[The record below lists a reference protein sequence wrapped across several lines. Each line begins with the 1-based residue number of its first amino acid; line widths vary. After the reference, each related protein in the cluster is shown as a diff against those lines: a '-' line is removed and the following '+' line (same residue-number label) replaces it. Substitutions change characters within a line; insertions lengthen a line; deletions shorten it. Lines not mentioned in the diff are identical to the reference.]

1 MAKRDSFAHV
11 HNDSHETLGAPM
23 SAADAQ
29 AEPTMEEIL
38 ASIRRIIS
46 EDDAA
51 PAAAASPAAEEVSF
65 GEDVLELTEPVAE
78 LPETV
83 SPDFDF
89 DALPTEY
96 EAPAAYEPEPEPEP
110 VYDGIVVEDRWA
122 DPEPEVVP
130 VREPYQPP
138 PPMATEPAYTYQ
150 PPPQPQ
156 QNFAPDHG
164 LVSEPVAEIASEV
177 FSQLSPSKVFP
188 EVFASG
194 NSVEALVVAMLR
206 PMLKEWLDAN
216 LPRIVEDKVET
227 EVARIARRSF

>member
-1 MAKRDSFAHV
+1 
-11 HNDSHETLGAPM
+11 M

-46 EDDAA
+46 EDDAT
-51 PAAAASPAAEEVSF
+51 PAAAPAPAEADQGF
-65 GEDVLELTEPVAE
+65 DDDVLELSEPVAE

-83 SPDFDF
+83 SADFDF

-96 EAPAAYEPEPEPEP
+96 EAPVHAEPEPIYEE
-110 VYDGIVVEDRWA
+110 IRVEDRWA
-122 DPEPEVVP
+122 DPEPEIVP
-130 VREPYQPP
+130 VREAYQPP
-138 PPMATEPAYTYQ
+138 PPMQVEPAYQAPQ
-150 PPPQPQ
+150 PPPSY
-156 QNFAPDHG
+156 APDHG
-164 LVSEPVAEIASEV
+164 LVSEPVASIAADV

-194 NSVEALVVAMLR
+194 NSVEALVVVMLR

>member
-1 MAKRDSFAHV
+1 
-11 HNDSHETLGAPM
+11 M

-51 PAAAASPAAEEVSF
+51 PTAAAAPEADDGF
-65 GEDVLELTEPVAE
+65 GDDVLELTEPVAE

-83 SPDFDF
+83 SSDFDF

-96 EAPAAYEPEPEPEP
+96 EAPAAYRSEPEPEPEAEP
-110 VYDGIVVEDRWA
+110 VYDGIVVEDRWV
-122 DPEPEVVP
+122 DPEPEIVP

-138 PPMATEPAYTYQ
+138 PPVASAPAYSF
-150 PPPQPQ
+150 QPQ
-156 QNFAPDHG
+156 QSYAPDSG

>member
-1 MAKRDSFAHV
+1 
-11 HNDSHETLGAPM
+11 M

-51 PAAAASPAAEEVSF
+51 PPASAAPVADDGF
-65 GEDVLELTEPVAE
+65 GDDVLELTEPVEE

-83 SPDFDF
+83 SSDFDF

-96 EAPAAYEPEPEPEP
+96 EAPAAYSPEPEPEP
-110 VYDGIVVEDRWA
+110 VYDGIVVEDRWG
-122 DPEPEVVP
+122 DPEPEIVP

-138 PPMATEPAYTYQ
+138 PPVAAAPAYTF
-150 PPPQPQ
+150 QPQ
-156 QNFAPDHG
+156 QSYAPDSG

>member
-1 MAKRDSFAHV
+1 
-11 HNDSHETLGAPM
+11 M

-51 PAAAASPAAEEVSF
+51 PAPAPAAHPEAARFSD
-65 GEDVLELTEPVAE
+65 DVLELNEPVAA

-96 EAPAAYEPEPEPEP
+96 EPTPHFDDVTIEDRWAEPEPEIAPL
-110 VYDGIVVEDRWA
+110 
-122 DPEPEVVP
+122 
-130 VREPYQPP
+130 REAYQPP
-138 PPMATEPAYTYQ
+138 PRVAAEPAYQ
-150 PPPQPQ
+150 PPQAYGQ
-156 QNFAPDHG
+156 DQG
-164 LVSEPVAEIASEV
+164 LVSDPVANFSSDV
-177 FSQLSPSKVFP
+177 FAKLAPSNVFP

>member
-1 MAKRDSFAHV
+1 
-11 HNDSHETLGAPM
+11 M

-46 EDDAA
+46 EDDATPSASA
-51 PAAAASPAAEEVSF
+51 PQVHEAAEHV
-65 GEDVLELTEPVAE
+65 GYDEDVLELTQPTAA

-96 EAPAAYEPEPEPEP
+96 EPEQSFDD
-110 VYDGIVVEDRWA
+110 VVVEDRWA
-122 DPEPEVVP
+122 DSEPETAP
-130 VREPYQPP
+130 VREAYRPPPRVQSDPAPYQMPP
-138 PPMATEPAYTYQ
+138 PSYIPSE
-150 PPPQPQ
+150 
-156 QNFAPDHG
+156 G
-164 LVSEPVAEIASEV
+164 LVSDPVADVTSSV
-177 FSQLSPSKVFP
+177 FAQLSPSKVFP

-216 LPRIVEDKVET
+216 LQRIVEDKVET

>member
-1 MAKRDSFAHV
+1 
-11 HNDSHETLGAPM
+11 M

-51 PAAAASPAAEEVSF
+51 PAAAAAPAAEEMGF
-65 GEDVLELTEPVAE
+65 ADDVLELNEPVAAM
-78 LPETV
+78 PETV

-89 DALPTEY
+89 DALPGEY
-96 EAPAAYEPEPEPEP
+96 EPAQS
-110 VYDGIVVEDRWA
+110 YDDVVVEDRWA
-122 DPEPEVVP
+122 EPEPALQQEAAP
-130 VREPYQPP
+130 IREAYQPP
-138 PPMATEPAYTYQ
+138 PRAIPEPVYQ
-150 PPPQPQ
+150 APPSY
-156 QNFAPDHG
+156 APDNG
-164 LVSEPVAEIASEV
+164 IVSEPVASIAADV

-206 PMLKEWLDAN
+206 PMLKDWLDAN

>member
-1 MAKRDSFAHV
+1 
-11 HNDSHETLGAPM
+11 M

-51 PAAAASPAAEEVSF
+51 PAATTAAPEAAHAFED
-65 GEDVLELTEPVAE
+65 DVLELSEPVNE

-83 SPDFDF
+83 SSDFDF

-96 EAPAAYEPEPEPEP
+96 EPPVHAEPEA
-110 VYDGIVVEDRWA
+110 VYEEIRVEDRWS
-122 DPEPEVVP
+122 DPEPEVAP
-130 VREPYQPP
+130 VRQAYQPP
-138 PPMATEPAYTYQ
+138 PPMPVQPAYQ
-150 PPPQPQ
+150 PPISH
-156 QNFAPDHG
+156 APDHG
-164 LVSEPVAEIASEV
+164 LVSEPVATIAADV

-188 EVFASG
+188 EAFASG

>member
-1 MAKRDSFAHV
+1 
-11 HNDSHETLGAPM
+11 M

-51 PAAAASPAAEEVSF
+51 PAAAAPAAEHAGFSD
-65 GEDVLELTEPVAE
+65 DVLELNEPVAAM
-78 LPETV
+78 PETV

-89 DALPTEY
+89 DALPGE
-96 EAPAAYEPEPEPEP
+96 YEPEQTLEHT
-110 VYDGIVVEDRWA
+110 YDDVVIEDRWA
-122 DPEPEVVP
+122 EPEVAP
-130 VREPYQPP
+130 IREAYQPP
-138 PPMATEPAYTYQ
+138 PRAIPEPAYQ
-150 PPPQPQ
+150 APPSY
-156 QNFAPDHG
+156 APDHG
-164 LVSEPVAEIASEV
+164 IVSEPVASIAADV
-177 FSQLSPSKVFP
+177 FSQLSPAKVFP

-206 PMLKEWLDAN
+206 PMLKDWLDAN

>member
-1 MAKRDSFAHV
+1 
-11 HNDSHETLGAPM
+11 M

-51 PAAAASPAAEEVSF
+51 PAPAATAASTNDDMGFAD
-65 GEDVLELTEPVAE
+65 DVLELNEPVAAM
-78 LPETV
+78 PETV

-89 DALPTEY
+89 DALPGEY
-96 EAPAAYEPEPEPEP
+96 EPEQSFDDVVIEDRWAEPEPEIAP
-110 VYDGIVVEDRWA
+110 I
-122 DPEPEVVP
+122 
-130 VREPYQPP
+130 REAYQPP
-138 PPMATEPAYTYQ
+138 PRTIPEPAYQ
-150 PPPQPQ
+150 PPSQ
-156 QNFAPDHG
+156 QNYAPDHG
-164 LVSEPVAEIASEV
+164 LVSDPVASLTADV

-206 PMLKEWLDAN
+206 PMLKEWLDVN

>member
-1 MAKRDSFAHV
+1 
-11 HNDSHETLGAPM
+11 M

-51 PAAAASPAAEEVSF
+51 PAASAAPVAETSF
-65 GEDVLELTEPVAE
+65 DDDILELSEPVAD
-78 LPETV
+78 LPDTV
-83 SPDFDF
+83 SSDFDF

-96 EAPAAYEPEPEPEP
+96 EAPAAYHEPEP
-110 VYDGIVVEDRWA
+110 VYEEIRVEDRWA
-122 DPEPEVVP
+122 DPEPEIAP
-130 VREPYQPP
+130 VRQAYQPP
-138 PPMATEPAYTYQ
+138 PPMPVEPAYQ
-150 PPPQPQ
+150 APPS
-156 QNFAPDHG
+156 FAPDHG
-164 LVSEPVAEIASEV
+164 LVSEPVATIAADV
-177 FSQLSPSKVFP
+177 FSQLSPAKVFP

>member
-1 MAKRDSFAHV
+1 
-11 HNDSHETLGAPM
+11 M

-46 EDDAA
+46 EDDATPA
-51 PAAAASPAAEEVSF
+51 VSAEPAADTSF

-78 LPETV
+78 VPQTV

-96 EAPAAYEPEPEPEP
+96 EAPAPEPAPEP
-110 VYDGIVVEDRWA
+110 IYDEIVVEDRWA
-122 DPEPEVVP
+122 DPEPEQEFVA

-138 PPMATEPAYTYQ
+138 PPMQTEPVVAFQ
-150 PPPQPQ
+150 PQPSY
-156 QNFAPDHG
+156 APDYG
-164 LVSEPVAEIASEV
+164 LVSEPVADIASEV

>member
-1 MAKRDSFAHV
+1 
-11 HNDSHETLGAPM
+11 M

-46 EDDAA
+46 EDDA
-51 PAAAASPAAEEVSF
+51 SPATAAPEADDGF
-65 GEDVLELTEPVAE
+65 GDDVLELTEPVAE

-96 EAPAAYEPEPEPEP
+96 EAPIASEYQPAPEPEP

-122 DPEPEVVP
+122 DPEPEIVP

-138 PPMATEPAYTYQ
+138 PPMATEPVMAFQ
-150 PPPQPQ
+150 PPQH
-156 QNFAPDHG
+156 APAYNHDQG

-206 PMLKEWLDAN
+206 PMLKEWLDVN

>member
-1 MAKRDSFAHV
+1 
-11 HNDSHETLGAPM
+11 M

-51 PAAAASPAAEEVSF
+51 PAASAPADAEEGF
-65 GEDVLELTEPVAE
+65 GDDVLELTDTVAE
-78 LPETV
+78 MPETV

-89 DALPTEY
+89 DALPTETEY
-96 EAPAAYEPEPEPEP
+96 DAPMAEEPALEAEPS
-110 VYDGIVVEDRWA
+110 YDGIVVEDRWA
-122 DPEPEVVP
+122 DPEPEIMQ

-138 PPMATEPAYTYQ
+138 PPAASEPVMAYQ
-150 PPPQPQ
+150 APQPAP
-156 QNFAPDHG
+156 NYAPDNG
-164 LVSEPVAEIASEV
+164 LVSEPVADIASEV
-177 FSQLSPSKVFP
+177 FSQLSPAKVFP

>member
-1 MAKRDSFAHV
+1 
-11 HNDSHETLGAPM
+11 M

-51 PAAAASPAAEEVSF
+51 PAASAAPQAEEARFSD
-65 GEDVLELTEPVAE
+65 DVLELNEPVAA

-96 EAPAAYEPEPEPEP
+96 EPEQS
-110 VYDGIVVEDRWA
+110 YDDVIIEDRWA
-122 DPEPEVVP
+122 DPEPVPEMAP
-130 VREPYQPP
+130 VREAYQPPAYVAPEPVAYQPP
-138 PPMATEPAYTYQ
+138 PSM
-150 PPPQPQ
+150 
-156 QNFAPDHG
+156 APDHG
-164 LVSEPVAEIASEV
+164 LVSEPVANLTADV

>member
-1 MAKRDSFAHV
+1 
-11 HNDSHETLGAPM
+11 M

-51 PAAAASPAAEEVSF
+51 PAASAAPVAETSF
-65 GEDVLELTEPVAE
+65 DDDILELSEPVAE

-83 SPDFDF
+83 SSDFDF

-96 EAPAAYEPEPEPEP
+96 EAPAAYQPPEPEP
-110 VYDGIVVEDRWA
+110 VYEEIRVEDRWA
-122 DPEPEVVP
+122 DPEPEIAP
-130 VREPYQPP
+130 VRQAYQPP
-138 PPMATEPAYTYQ
+138 PPMPVEPAYQ
-150 PPPQPQ
+150 APPSYV
-156 QNFAPDHG
+156 PDNG
-164 LVSEPVAEIASEV
+164 LVSEPVATIAADV
-177 FSQLSPSKVFP
+177 FSQLSPAKVFP

>member
-1 MAKRDSFAHV
+1 MAKRVSFAHN
-11 HNDSHETLGAPM
+11 HDDSHETLGAPM

-51 PAAAASPAAEEVSF
+51 PAAAAPAHEEDDGF

-83 SPDFDF
+83 SSDFDF

-96 EAPAAYEPEPEPEP
+96 EAPAAYNPEPEPEP
-110 VYDGIVVEDRWA
+110 VYDGIVVEDRWV
-122 DPEPEVVP
+122 DPEPEIVP

-138 PPMATEPAYTYQ
+138 PPVASEPAYTF
-150 PPPQPQ
+150 QPQ
-156 QNFAPDHG
+156 QSYAPDSG

>member
-1 MAKRDSFAHV
+1 
-11 HNDSHETLGAPM
+11 M

-46 EDDAA
+46 EDDASPTHA
-51 PAAAASPAAEEVSF
+51 QAAAPEPQDDGF
-65 GEDVLELTEPVAE
+65 DDDVLELSEPAAN

-96 EAPAAYEPEPEPEP
+96 EAPERFED
-110 VYDGIVVEDRWA
+110 VVVEDRWA
-122 DPEPEVVP
+122 EPEPETAP
-130 VREPYQPP
+130 VREAYQPP
-138 PPMATEPAYTYQ
+138 PRVVSEPAYQ
-150 PPPQPQ
+150 PQPQ
-156 QNFAPDHG
+156 PQPSYSSDHG
-164 LVSEPVAEIASEV
+164 IVSEPVANFSSDV
-177 FSQLSPSKVFP
+177 FAKLAPSNVFP

>member
-1 MAKRDSFAHV
+1 
-11 HNDSHETLGAPM
+11 M

-51 PAAAASPAAEEVSF
+51 PAASAAPVAEASF
-65 GEDVLELTEPVAE
+65 DDDILELSEPVAE

-83 SPDFDF
+83 SSDFDF
-89 DALPTEY
+89 DALPSEY
-96 EAPAAYEPEPEPEP
+96 EAPAAYHAPEP
-110 VYDGIVVEDRWA
+110 VYEEIRVEDRWA
-122 DPEPEVVP
+122 DPEPEIAP
-130 VREPYQPP
+130 VRQAYQPP
-138 PPMATEPAYTYQ
+138 PPMPVEPAYQ
-150 PPPQPQ
+150 APPS
-156 QNFAPDHG
+156 FAPDHG
-164 LVSEPVAEIASEV
+164 LVSEPVATIAADV
-177 FSQLSPSKVFP
+177 FSQLSPAKVFP

>member
-1 MAKRDSFAHV
+1 
-11 HNDSHETLGAPM
+11 M

-46 EDDAA
+46 EDDAGPA
-51 PAAAASPAAEEVSF
+51 PSPEPVADHGF

-78 LPETV
+78 MPQTV

-89 DALPTEY
+89 DALPAE
-96 EAPAAYEPEPEPEP
+96 YEPEPTPEP
-110 VYDGIVVEDRWA
+110 SYDGIVVEDRWA
-122 DPEPEVVP
+122 DPEPEPEYVEL
-130 VREPYQPP
+130 RQPYQPP
-138 PPMATEPAYTYQ
+138 PPQYTEPVVAFQ
-150 PPPQPQ
+150 PQPSY
-156 QNFAPDHG
+156 APDEG
-164 LVSEPVAEIASEV
+164 LVSDPVANLTADV

>member
-1 MAKRDSFAHV
+1 
-11 HNDSHETLGAPM
+11 M

-51 PAAAASPAAEEVSF
+51 PAAAAAPAGHVGF
-65 GEDVLELTEPVAE
+65 DDDVLELSEPVAD

-83 SPDFDF
+83 SADFDF

-96 EAPAAYEPEPEPEP
+96 EAPTAYQEPEP
-110 VYDGIVVEDRWA
+110 VYEEIRVEDRWA
-122 DPEPEVVP
+122 DPEPEIAP
-130 VREPYQPP
+130 VRQAYQPP
-138 PPMATEPAYTYQ
+138 PPMQTEPAYQ
-150 PPPQPQ
+150 APPSY
-156 QNFAPDHG
+156 APTPG
-164 LVSEPVAEIASEV
+164 LVSEPVATLTADV

>member
-1 MAKRDSFAHV
+1 
-11 HNDSHETLGAPM
+11 M

-46 EDDAA
+46 EDDAGPA
-51 PAAAASPAAEEVSF
+51 PSPEPVADHGF

-78 LPETV
+78 MPQTV

-96 EAPAAYEPEPEPEP
+96 EPEPAPALEPEPS
-110 VYDGIVVEDRWA
+110 YDGIVVEDRWA
-122 DPEPEVVP
+122 DPEPEPEYVAL
-130 VREPYQPP
+130 RQPYQPP
-138 PPMATEPAYTYQ
+138 PPQYTEPVVAFQ
-150 PPPQPQ
+150 PQPSY
-156 QNFAPDHG
+156 APDEG
-164 LVSEPVAEIASEV
+164 LVSDPVANLTADV

>member
-1 MAKRDSFAHV
+1 
-11 HNDSHETLGAPM
+11 M

-51 PAAAASPAAEEVSF
+51 PAASSAPQSSDMDFAD
-65 GEDVLELTEPVAE
+65 DVLELNEPVAA

-96 EAPAAYEPEPEPEP
+96 EPTQS
-110 VYDGIVVEDRWA
+110 YDDVVIEDRWA
-122 DPEPEVVP
+122 DPEPEVAP
-130 VREPYQPP
+130 VREAYQPP
-138 PPMATEPAYTYQ
+138 PRVVQEPAYQ
-150 PPPQPQ
+150 PPPQ
-156 QNFAPDHG
+156 NYVPDHG
-164 LVSEPVAEIASEV
+164 LVSDPVATLTADV